1 MISFPLVKTIEGI
14 FDPIQN
20 DIDELN
26 DRLIN
31 RISPDSHSLWS
42 ILQGIFEAGGK
53 RLRPAI
59 SFLLFRALRFA
70 GREELYSD
78 SEDKLFLVTEIAE
91 LIHTAS
97 LVHDDIIDNSLIRR
111 GAPTTNSKWDNAITV
126 ISGDFMF
133 ARAAVNLAKV
143 NINKV
148 VEIFAVVLENLCS
161 GEIRQVEQKY
171 NVDTTWDYYYLKTY
185 NKTASL
191 FEACAESVTELFDL
205 SDKEKKAIVTYGC
218 NLGMAFQIIDDI
230 LDFTSDEETLGKPAG
245 ADIKEG
251 QINIPLLLA
260 FEDLKLK
267 DPEKLA
273 YIKSRIR
280 NIPTEDSPITISTTI
295 KEALKICNE
304 TGAIDKSYS
313 KAIDYVKDAVTGISF
328 LPESSYKE
336 ALVKLAEFVI
346 KRKN

>member
-1 MISFPLVKTIEGI
+1 MISFPLVKTVEGI
-14 FDPIQN
+14 FLPVNKEIE
-20 DIDELN
+20 ELN
-26 DRLIN
+26 NRLLN
-31 RISPDSHSLWS
+31 EISPDSHSLCS
-42 ILQGIFEAGGK
+42 ILQNIFSAGGK

-59 SFLLFRALRFA
+59 SFLLFGALKRN
-70 GREELYSD
+70 REPLHAN
-78 SEDKLFLVTEIAE
+78 SEDKLFLIAEIAE

-133 ARAAVNLAKV
+133 ARAAVNLARV
-143 NINKV
+143 NLNRI

-171 NVDTTWDYYYLKTY
+171 NTETTWDYYLMKTY

-191 FEACAESVTELFDL
+191 FEASAESINELFEL
-205 SDKEKKAIVTYGC
+205 SEQEQKAIATYGR

-251 QINIPLLLA
+251 QINIPLLYA
-260 FEDLKLK
+260 FDTLKYQA
-267 DPEKLA
+267 PEKLE
-273 YIKSRIR
+273 YIKARIKS
-280 NIPTEDSPITISTTI
+280 IPTAETNLFVETTI
-295 KEALKICNE
+295 KEAIKICNE
-304 TGAIDKSYS
+304 TGAIEKVMT
-313 KAIDYVKDAVTGISF
+313 K
-328 LPESSYKE
+328 LSSM
-336 ALVKLAEFVI
+336 
-346 KRKN
+346 